1 MTDTFLFG
9 RLRALLHDTGRGM
22 ATASHF
28 YSDKALLRALNDA
41 QGMLVRTLIEKG
53 DAELTLSRLIKTC
66 PANGGRT
73 GLDVPSDYLLPIC
86 GTSATGKYMTAE
98 DIRTGEALSYISPNR
113 VYVRGG
119 QILGP
124 STSGDL
130 MVYYSSP
137 PEIKITGSNL
147 TAFSDAFYNTVKF
160 IAAHSAIVEE
170 DRDALDRFTALQKEW
185 MAKIKLLK

>member
-1 MTDTFLFG
+1 
-9 RLRALLHDTGRGM
+9 M

-41 QGMLVRTLIEKG
+41 QGMLVRTLIQRG
-53 DAELTLSRLIKTC
+53 NADLTLSRLIRTC
-66 PANGGRT
+66 AANGGRT

-86 GTSATGKYMTAE
+86 GLSATSKYMTAE

-119 QILGP
+119 KILGP
-124 STSGDL
+124 STAGDL
-130 MVYYSSP
+130 MVYYAQP
-137 PEIKITGSNL
+137 PEIVDTDV
-147 TAFSDAFYNTVKF
+147 AFTTFPDAFYNTVKF
-160 IAAHSAIVEE
+160 IAAHSAIAEE

-185 MAKIKLLK
+185 TAKIALLK